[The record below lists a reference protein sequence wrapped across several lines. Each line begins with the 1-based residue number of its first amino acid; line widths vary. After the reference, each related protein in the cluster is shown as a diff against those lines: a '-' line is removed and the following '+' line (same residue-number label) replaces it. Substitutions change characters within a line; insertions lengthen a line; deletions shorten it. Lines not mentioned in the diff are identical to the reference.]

1 MYASSGLTSC
11 RVCQRSATFFSP
23 CAPSDQADS
32 CTVEH
37 DAHFANCQTQRSSS
51 LALLRLHSSELIH
64 VNVLVGMQEA
74 QVIATRQQ
82 ADKETLAKALKNK
95 RVSAR
100 QAQKRHK
107 QGT

>member
-1 MYASSGLTSC
+1 
-11 RVCQRSATFFSP
+11 
-23 CAPSDQADS
+23 
-32 CTVEH
+32 
-37 DAHFANCQTQRSSS
+37 
-51 LALLRLHSSELIH
+51 
-64 VNVLVGMQEA
+64 MQEA